1 MRINIPAMIC
11 MTLATCMI
19 IAGCEKNKL
28 HTSDFV
34 PLGENDSRVKVIFM
48 STYRAN
54 PSYQIKLDGER
65 ISSLLSATGSSPNPT
80 PFPGGGLNT
89 GGGSTTDYLAV
100 PAKQNT
106 ISIAIPKVGTNTD
119 SVQLATSSFTY
130 ENGKKYSLYFADT
143 AANTQAILVQ
153 DSLQRPDSGF
163 VRYKFVNLMPDLP
176 ALDLYIGTV
185 KVASNIPY
193 KGVSP
198 SFVLPTNNTSTTWA
212 IRTVGGTTN
221 LATYAS
227 ASTLANQRVFTVI
240 ARGYS
245 TISTSSD
252 VRRRAVSL
260 VYNE

>member
-1 MRINIPAMIC
+1 MI
-11 MTLATCMI
+11 LGAWLVI
-19 IAGCEKNKL
+19 SGCEKNEL
-28 HTSDFV
+28 HTSDYM
-34 PLGENDSRVKVIFM
+34 PLTQNDSRVKVIFM
-48 STYRAN
+48 STYRSN
-54 PSYQIKLDGER
+54 PAYQIKLNGER
-65 ISSLLSATGSSPNPT
+65 VSNLLSATGSSPNPT

-100 PAKQNT
+100 PAAQNT

-119 SVQLATSSFTY
+119 SVELATSSFTY
-130 ENGKKYSLYFADT
+130 ETGKKYSLYFTDT
-143 AANTQAILVQ
+143 AANTQAILVT
-153 DSLQRPDSGF
+153 DSLQRPDSGA
-163 VRYKFVNLMPDLP
+163 VRYKFVNLMPDQP

-198 SFVLPTNNTSTTWA
+198 SFDLPTNNPSTTWA

-227 ASTLANQRVFTVI
+227 ASTLGNQRVFTVI

-252 VRRRAVSL
+252 VRRRAISL